1 MYEILTRHIPVLK
14 KGEYGEWVFDT
25 KNGGT
30 LEHPF
35 RLPFVIYSESVNS
48 LHEDIYRFV
57 DAHPQHR
64 RYSEILE
71 KNGLEWGMNSMT
83 GADVSQKDGECVV
96 ALLLGAD
103 RAERFSEGTLFKL
116 LENGSILRWLIRL
129 KEIDEKE

>member
-57 DAHPQHR
+57 DAHAWLHCFSGQ
-64 RYSEILE
+64 
-71 KNGLEWGMNSMT
+71 T
-83 GADVSQKDGECVV
+83 G
-96 ALLLGAD
+96 
-103 RAERFSEGTLFKL
+103 R
-116 LENGSILRWLIRL
+116 NGSVREHCLSFW
-129 KEIDEKE
+129 KTVQF